1 MKKSTLRWTA
11 VLVAIILGLWLL
23 VETVNVKETKS
34 FSSSDGDILNTPVAD
49 KIFSLLSRLTRQ
61 DDEGK
66 AVFYENIDMLENL
79 EEAQTPDLQR

>member
-79 EEAQTPDLQR
+79 GEAQTPDLQR

>member
-1 MKKSTLRWTA
+1 M
-11 VLVAIILGLWLL
+11 
-23 VETVNVKETKS
+23 KETKS

-79 EEAQTPDLQR
+79 GEAQTPDLQR